1 MNELDERPA
10 GGAMTRAAVGTLAL
24 ATVAIAVAYASA
36 FREGGAP
43 RWASWTMA
51 LAVPVAL
58 VATMTLGAARRG
70 RLPAG
75 TLAAFVFVGALLA
88 GGFSLALALPDGLG
102 AAEPLWLGLPR
113 RAAVIVYGVGLLPVV
128 VLPVVYALTFDAQ
141 TLRPEDQERVEAA
154 GRARTAAAE
163 HHATPHPPTAT
174 SAGAVGATAR
184 VREAGA

>member
-1 MNELDERPA
+1 MMELDERPA
-10 GGAMTRAAVGTLAL
+10 GGALTRIAVSALTL
-24 ATVAIAVAYASA
+24 ATVTIAIAYASA
-36 FREGGAP
+36 FRADGAP
-43 RWASWTMA
+43 RWASWAMA
-51 LAVPVAL
+51 LAVPLAL

-75 TLAAFVFVGALLA
+75 TLAAFALVGVLLA
-88 GGFSLALALPDGLG
+88 GGFSLALALPDDLG

-154 GRARTAAAE
+154 GRARTAAA
-163 HHATPHPPTAT
+163 HDATPAAP
-174 SAGAVGATAR
+174 AGAAPAPALGTTPR
-184 VREAGA
+184 VREVGA